1 MSDDGVI
8 AGPVRGERIADVVA
22 RRLARAI
29 LGGELAPGTRL
40 REETLAKTF
49 SVSRTPVREA
59 LIMLSASGLAHLE
72 PNRGATVLQ
81 LTADD
86 VSEVYHVRALLE
98 SESAALAARRITAEV
113 ALLLFKICDRMSEL
127 RAASA
132 SEQLAGDTNFHYTI
146 AEASGSPRL
155 HALIRQVSAIPE
167 AYRASIP
174 YTSEDMIEAERQ
186 HRAIAEAIRRRHHGK
201 ARRFM
206 RSHVGWAGNLAVQ
219 RLEPNLA
226 AAKEQ

>member
-1 MSDDGVI
+1 MS
-8 AGPVRGERIADVVA
+8 
-22 RRLARAI
+22 
-29 LGGELAPGTRL
+29 
-40 REETLAKTF
+40 
-49 SVSRTPVREA
+49 
-59 LIMLSASGLAHLE
+59 
-72 PNRGATVLQ
+72 
-81 LTADD
+81 
-86 VSEVYHVRALLE
+86 Y
-98 SESAALAARRITAEV
+98 
-113 ALLLFKICDRMSEL
+113 
-127 RAASA
+127 
-132 SEQLAGDTNFHYTI
+132 TNFHYTI

-186 HRAIAEAIRRRHHGK
+186 HRAIAEAIRRRHHGE

-206 RSHVGWAGNLAVQ
+206 RSHVGWAGNLAMQ